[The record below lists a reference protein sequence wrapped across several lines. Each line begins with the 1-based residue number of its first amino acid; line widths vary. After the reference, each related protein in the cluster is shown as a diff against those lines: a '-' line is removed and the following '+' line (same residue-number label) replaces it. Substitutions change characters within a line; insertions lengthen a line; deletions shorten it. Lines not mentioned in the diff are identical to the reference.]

1 MSYKSLL
8 NKIDEL
14 QLLVGDWKGVQ
25 PSQLEMDMALD
36 RVKKIYEI
44 LRFSPLDEVQE
55 PEKPESEDYV
65 TENISVV
72 PELEREKSINVT
84 PEPEPTPEPE
94 LEPEPEPE
102 PEIKVEVDEEE
113 EMILDIDILKSAN
126 KERYNKILSLY
137 CDLESQEPT
146 IAPEPEVELKPEAN
160 AEPEPIKVSISEFN
174 EDETEPINVTLS
186 EFDDEVKMVVEPV
199 IAPTAAQNVGV
210 SQSVASHN
218 TELYKISSQLGINDR
233 FLLANDLF
241 GGDISALSE
250 SLAKLDE
257 FTNIDDVMIYIA
269 ENYKWDG
276 DSEGAKLL
284 YTLLQNRFF

>member
-14 QLLVGDWKGVQ
+14 RLLVGDWRGQQ

-36 RVKKIYEI
+36 RVKKIYEL
-44 LRFSPLDEVQE
+44 LRFSSLEEEQVAE
-55 PEKPESEDYV
+55 PQPEEEPQQPIESDYKEEEFV
-65 TENISVV
+65 MESISVV
-72 PELEREKSINVT
+72 V
-84 PEPEPTPEPE
+84 
-94 LEPEPEPE
+94 EPEPETEPE
-102 PEIKVEVDEEE
+102 PEVEPKPEKEEECEDEEDL
-113 EMILDIDILKSAN
+113 ILDIDILKSAN

-137 CDLESQEPT
+137 CDLESQEP
-146 IAPEPEVELKPEAN
+146 IAVPEPE
-160 AEPEPIKVSISEFN
+160 AEPEP
-174 EDETEPINVTLS
+174 TPAPTPEPISIPQPKVDTPIS
-186 EFDDEVKMVVEPV
+186 
-199 IAPTAAQNVGV
+199 TY
-210 SQSVASHN
+210 VASNN

-250 SLAKLDE
+250 SLTKLDE

>member
-8 NKIDEL
+8 NNIDEL
-14 QLLVGDWKGVQ
+14 RTLVGDWAGQQ

-36 RVKKIYEI
+36 RVKKIYEL
-44 LRFSPLDEVQE
+44 LRFSPLEEEQIEEQESESINIVPDSE
-55 PEKPESEDYV
+55 PE
-65 TENISVV
+65 TEPKQEEVA
-72 PELEREKSINVT
+72 ET
-84 PEPEPTPEPE
+84 EP
-94 LEPEPEPE
+94 
-102 PEIKVEVDEEE
+102 VEENDEE

-126 KERYNKILSLY
+126 NEKYNKILSLY
-137 CDLESQEPT
+137 CDLEKQEPIIT
-146 IAPEPEVELKPEAN
+146 HDPIEEPEPEIITPITTP
-160 AEPEPIKVSISEFN
+160 EPEPIIAA
-174 EDETEPINVTLS
+174 P
-186 EFDDEVKMVVEPV
+186 VEQKIEQPK
-199 IAPTAAQNVGV
+199 PQT
-210 SQSVASHN
+210 STVASHN

-257 FTNIDDVMIYIA
+257 LTSLDDVMIYIA